1 MSKIQYFFCFS
12 VFFSVFLPKKII
24 LMVRHQIPIN
34 HKLYDEIRTY
44 CSLNNL
50 KITDYCNEAL
60 QKAIAYSK
68 FGDAPFMENNTII
81 KDITL
86 ESNPVNDNIVY
97 TLVEESPKTIDSQAF
112 STEINANENE
122 YAQKEVKPKSKK
134 RKLA

>member
-1 MSKIQYFFCFS
+1 
-12 VFFSVFLPKKII
+12 
-24 LMVRHQIPIN
+24 MVRHQISIN
-34 HKLYDEIRTY
+34 HKLYDEIRAY

-86 ESNPVNDNIVY
+86 ESNPVDDTLLY
-97 TLVEESPKTIDSQAF
+97 TLVEESPKTIDSQVF
-112 STEINANENE
+112 STEINVNGDD
-122 YAQKEVKPKSKK
+122 YTQKEVKQKSKK